1 MYMYMYI
8 CTLVCMHT
16 HTHSHMRAAV
26 MRQFHHPHIIRL
38 FGVVQE
44 QAILIVMELAPL
56 GQVSKVSLSLSL
68 SLSLLLPPPL
78 SLSFFCIMHALNKS
92 LNLSLPYLLLC

>member
-1 MYMYMYI
+1 
-8 CTLVCMHT
+8 
-16 HTHSHMRAAV
+16 

-56 GQVSKVSLSLSL
+56 GQVNTHFLSLSH
-68 SLSLLLPPPL
+68 
-78 SLSFFCIMHALNKS
+78 FVV
-92 LNLSLPYLLLC
+92 